1 MSKDRKA
8 ARRRVGLA
16 IVLLV
21 LVAGL
26 LGAWWESRR
35 WTPDRARFLVQG
47 AWLDTHDGAVDW
59 PMLKARGADF
69 VYLTASEGPSRR
81 DEAFTAALEAARGQ
95 KLKVGAVHVYDL
107 CAPADAQAA
116 NFVTI
121 VPRDRAMLPPAIAL
135 DLDSR
140 SCPAPPGEAAM
151 QSELTTFLNQI
162 EKTHRIQG
170 HPHGVAQ
177 LRGAL
182 SSGRNGR
189 PQSLG
194 PAGLYRAGLY
204 RGRLGDV
211 DRDYAAAYR
220 WRGGAGALG
229 GGEDMSGLD
238 AAVLA
243 ARALSAFALRL
254 CTLFRVSCWR
264 GAAVCRWVPS

>member
-21 LVAGL
+21 LMAAL
-26 LGAWWESRR
+26 LGAWWEARR
-35 WTPDRARFLVQG
+35 WIPDRARFLVQG
-47 AWLDTHDGAVDW
+47 AWLDTHDGPVDW

-69 VYLTASEGPSRR
+69 VYLPASEGPARR

-162 EKTHRIQG
+162 EKHTEFKAILMVSRSFEARYHLAKMVDRNLWVRQDFVEPGYTGGEWVMWTATTRLRID
-170 HPHGVAQ
+170 GVA
-177 LRGAL
+177 
-182 SSGRNGR
+182 
-189 PQSLG
+189 G
-194 PAGLYRAGLY
+194 P
-204 RGRLGDV
+204 V
-211 DRDYAAAYR
+211 
-220 WRGGAGALG
+220 
-229 GGEDMSGLD
+229 
-238 AAVLA
+238 
-243 ARALSAFALRL
+243 
-254 CTLFRVSCWR
+254 
-264 GAAVCRWVPS
+264 RWVVVKT